1 MPRRK
6 KPVSFR
12 TSEVSRVVGATYN
25 QLVYWDKTGLLK
37 PSLKAASGRG
47 SRRRYSVEDI
57 FELKILMKLL
67 DSSVSLQRIRSSFR
81 FIRGQARM
89 LSSFVVLTDGK
100 TVYFYE
106 DYDVLVDTLKEGQ
119 TVLRIAV
126 QDLIAD
132 VQDRLT
138 RGRSAGRTN
147 LGQRLDSNH
156 RSGRSVLLKV
166 SSVGASGDIDNEG
179 EGSYA
184 APNVPI
190 ARGSVWI

>member
-12 TSEVSRVVGATYN
+12 TSEVSNVVAATYS
-25 QLVYWDKTGLLK
+25 QLVYWDKTGLVS
-37 PSLKAASGRG
+37 PSLRAASGKG
-47 SRRRYSVEDI
+47 SRRLYSVEDI

-67 DSSVSLQRIRSSFR
+67 DSSLPLQRIRSSFR
-81 FIRGQARM
+81 FIRGQSRT

-106 DYDVLVDTLKEGQ
+106 DYDVLVDTLKQGQ

-132 VQDRLT
+132 VQAKLAK
-138 RGRSAGRTN
+138 G
-147 LGQRLDSNH
+147 
-156 RSGRSVLLKV
+156 
-166 SSVGASGDIDNEG
+166 
-179 EGSYA
+179 
-184 APNVPI
+184 P
-190 ARGSVWI
+190 

>member
-12 TSEVSRVVGATYN
+12 TSEVSHVIGATYN
-25 QLVYWDKTGLLK
+25 QLVYWDKTGLVR
-37 PSLKAASGRG
+37 PSLRAASGRG
-47 SRRRYSVEDI
+47 SRRLYSVEDI

-67 DSSVSLQRIRSSFR
+67 DSSLPLQRIRSSFR
-81 FIRGQARM
+81 FIREQSRT

-106 DYDVLVDTLKEGQ
+106 DYDVLVDTLKQGQ

-132 VQDRLT
+132 VQARLT
-138 RGRSAGRTN
+138 
-147 LGQRLDSNH
+147 
-156 RSGRSVLLKV
+156 
-166 SSVGASGDIDNEG
+166 NEQ
-179 EGSYA
+179 
-184 APNVPI
+184 
-190 ARGSVWI
+190 